1 MPNPDNVNVRYA
13 DWVKILF
20 CIRHL
25 MDTHPE
31 YNKMMMNF
39 YARLWEICPVDQ
51 KSQDHF
57 DTVGFKPKNESHHN
71 LDEVIWDLGMTLP
84 SWEDEDEN

>member
-1 MPNPDNVNVRYA
+1 
-13 DWVKILF
+13 
-20 CIRHL
+20 
-25 MDTHPE
+25 
-31 YNKMMMNF
+31 MNF

-57 DTVGFKPKNESHHN
+57 DTVGFKPKDESHHN